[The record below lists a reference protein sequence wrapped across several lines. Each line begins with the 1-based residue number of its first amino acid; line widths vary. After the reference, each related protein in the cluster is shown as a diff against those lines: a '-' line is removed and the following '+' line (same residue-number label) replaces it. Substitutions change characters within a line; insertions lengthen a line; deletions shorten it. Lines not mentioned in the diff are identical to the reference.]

1 MFGCALLYFL
11 AASRKSYAQVAA
23 REAASIGP
31 GRGGGGGGSSIGG
44 VASRR
49 LGTCCGA
56 RITVCSAGMMAT
68 GVVLVVVI
76 AVIAA
81 VAIGKHSASPPSQP
95 LSPEQRVCTIFCEGP
110 VLAAMQV

>member
-31 GRGGGGGGSSIGG
+31 GRGGGDSSIGG

>member
-1 MFGCALLYFL
+1 M
-11 AASRKSYAQVAA
+11 
-23 REAASIGP
+23 
-31 GRGGGGGGSSIGG
+31 
-44 VASRR
+44 
-49 LGTCCGA
+49 
-56 RITVCSAGMMAT
+56 
-68 GVVLVVVI
+68 VVI